1 MHVLRQHVRRIDG
14 LNNLIEQ
21 VAKNPVTQGV
31 LLDINPIWLWA
42 YRLSRA
48 GLRPE
53 HIYDSLYYGVWEP
66 FISLESIEG
75 DAIDFDWNDERG
87 IVHHLTDNWI
97 NHYDNNDSI
106 PDNVLPFIVKII
118 TKPVTSEYFEA
129 REQLVDL
136 ARRQSFFTI
145 IETRSLGRLAAS
157 PGDAC
162 LASGVPGTIGG
173 FLRDQ
178 NTGYI
183 YAVTCGHVA
192 AKSAQVTVSG
202 NIIGVCSYSHPPHQ
216 LSAGQTCTYG
226 CSTANKLD
234 LALIDLG
241 NATPTNIVTGIASQI
256 ASHQKI
262 VLRGGITKVNTFE
275 VGGLMLTY
283 CPGNSNVCFE
293 NMFEVRPVSTGG
305 IFNPKVCAAFATA
318 PTQGDSGAWIETVG
332 GEWCGILVAADHLM
346 GYALEA
352 DDSLVEANRHFITNL
367 QLA

>member
-1 MHVLRQHVRRIDG
+1 MHILRQYVNRIEG
-14 LNNLIEQ
+14 LNSLIEQ

-53 HIYDSLYYGVWEP
+53 HIYDWFLDRIWAP
-66 FISLESIEG
+66 PISLESIEG
-75 DAIDFDWNDERG
+75 DAIDFDWNDALGVVR
-87 IVHHLTDNWI
+87 HFTDNWI
-97 NHYDNNDSI
+97 NQYENNDSI
-106 PDNVLPFIVKII
+106 PDSMLPFIVKII
-118 TKPVTSEYFEA
+118 TKPVTSEYFET
-129 REQLVDL
+129 REQLVEL
-136 ARRQSFFTI
+136 ARRQNFFTI
-145 IETRSLGRLAAS
+145 VETRSLGRLAAS
-157 PGDAC
+157 SGDAC
-162 LASGVPGTIGG
+162 LANGVPGTIGG

-178 NTGYI
+178 NTGI
-183 YAVTCGHVA
+183 VYAATCGHVA
-192 AKSAQVTVSG
+192 AKNAQVTVNG
-202 NIIGVCSYSHPPHQ
+202 NILGVCLFSHPPRP
-216 LSAGQTCTYG
+216 LPTGQPCTHG
-226 CSTANKLD
+226 SLNANRLD

-241 NATPTNIVTGIASQI
+241 NSSPTNIVSGLASQI

-262 VLRGGITKVNTFE
+262 VLRGGMTQVNTFE

-305 IFNPKVCAAFATA
+305 ILNPSVRTAFSTV
-318 PTQGDSGAWIETVG
+318 PTQGDSGAWIETIA
-332 GEWCGILVAADHLM
+332 GEWCGILVATDHLM

-352 DDSLVEANRHFITNL
+352 DDSLVEFNGKFRTKL